1 MQPSRL
7 KTLLAL
13 LFAFALTAGA
23 CSGDSGGDTATV
35 SDGDTT
41 ATTAPADGDDTTETT
56 EAADEGD
63 DAAMADMD
71 ADTGVVTITGP
82 ERTEEEAG
90 AIQQVLGAWGA
101 ENGIEIS
108 YIGSADW
115 EAEVNIAVDAG
126 NTPDISI
133 FPQPGKLADFYR
145 SGALQALPT
154 ATNDA
159 IAVNWDDSYMLDGN
173 VDGTQVGV
181 PVKSDLKSLVWYEP
195 ARFEELGYTVP
206 ETWDDFKALVDT
218 AIADGNTPLCV
229 GIESGQATGW
239 PFTDWV
245 EDLTLRLQGPEYYD
259 QWVSHEIPFSDPGMI
274 EVFNEIRDLWTKEGA
289 VFASGGTISAT
300 SFQAPGQSLV
310 DDDCLMH
317 RQASFFSAFIPEGTA
332 FGPDGVDVFYF
343 PSTGDTRPLLT
354 AGTLAAAFSNRA
366 EVYSV
371 LEYMGTPEYANAR
384 QAAQKE
390 LKGGGDALSGFLSA
404 VKGADTSLY
413 APLEQSF
420 LEIMATAEVSRFD
433 GSDLM
438 PADVGAGT
446 FWTEGTSFINGDIDA
461 ETATANID
469 ASWPS

>member
-1 MQPSRL
+1 MP
-7 KTLLAL
+7 
-13 LFAFALTAGA
+13 GA
-23 CSGDSGGDTATV
+23 
-35 SDGDTT
+35 
-41 ATTAPADGDDTTETT
+41 P
-56 EAADEGD
+56 
-63 DAAMADMD
+63 
-71 ADTGVVTITGP
+71 
-82 ERTEEEAG
+82 
-90 AIQQVLGAWGA
+90 
-101 ENGIEIS
+101 ENGVEVT
-108 YIGSADW
+108 YVGSADW
-115 EAEVNIAVDAG
+115 EAEINIAVDAG

-145 SGALQALPT
+145 SGSLQALPSE
-154 ATNDA
+154 TNDA
-159 IAVNWDDSYMLDGN
+159 VSANWDESYMLDGN

-206 ETWDDFKALVDT
+206 ESWDDFKALVDT

-259 QWVSHEIPFSDPGMI
+259 SWVAGETPFSDPGMI
-274 EVFNEIRDLWTKEGA
+274 EVFNEIRDLWTKDGA
-289 VFASGGTISAT
+289 VFASGGSIAAT
-300 SFQAPGQSLV
+300 SFQANGQSLV

-343 PSTGDTRPLLT
+343 PAAGDTRPLLT
-354 AGTLAAAFSNRA
+354 AGTLAAAFSPHA
-366 EVYSV
+366 EVFAV
-371 LEYMGTPEYANAR
+371 LEYMGSPEYANAR
-384 QAAQKE
+384 QTAQKE

-404 VKGADTSLY
+404 VQGADSSLY

-420 LEIMATAEVSRFD
+420 LEIMANAEVSRFD

-446 FWTEGTSFINGDIDA
+446 FWTEGTSFVNGDIDA

-469 ASWPS
+469 ASWPN